1 MKNLKTVIIS
11 TILICALASGAVY
24 ITITNKIKKENELKI
39 VQLKKEED
47 EKAAKDKIAAEA
59 KEKEEAK
66 AKEKAAGT
74 QEDVFD
80 TNIVAEE
87 RVYIRM
93 HGMINTKINA
103 ADGNTWGMIEITNE
117 DCNKLIEVVNTNNY
131 EDKEKLLAFL
141 NSWKNKDFSNGVEQH
156 NYIWEKLGGVEGK
169 AISLKQ

>member
-11 TILICALASGAVY
+11 IILICALASGAVY

-74 QEDVFD
+74 KEDVFD
-80 TNIVAEE
+80 SNIVAEE

-103 ADGNTWGMIEITNE
+103 ADGNTWGMIEITTE

-131 EDKEKLLAFL
+131 EDKEKLLGFL

>member
-11 TILICALASGAVY
+11 IILICALASGAVY

-59 KEKEEAK
+59 KEKE
-66 AKEKAAGT
+66 KAAGT
-74 QEDVFD
+74 KEDVFD

-103 ADGNTWGMIEITNE
+103 EDGNTWGMIEITNE

-169 AISLKQ
+169 AISLK

>member
-59 KEKEEAK
+59 K

-80 TNIVAEE
+80 TNIVSEE

-103 ADGNTWGMIEITNE
+103 EDGNTWGMIEITTE

-169 AISLKQ
+169 AISLK